1 MDFMSIAKEFGIP
14 AVGLA
19 AMFFYV
25 VLPLRD
31 RHLKFLDKIE
41 LTIDKITETQ
51 DKIVDS
57 QNIIVGEIERISG
70 VIASP
75 VNCKHVNQ
83 EKA

>member
-57 QNIIVGEIERISG
+57 QSLIVNEIERISG
-70 VIASP
+70 VISNP
-75 VNCKHVNQ
+75 IKCPH

>member
-1 MDFMSIAKEFGIP
+1 MDFMTFAKEIGIP
-14 AVGLA
+14 AAGLV
-19 AMFFYV
+19 AMFVYV
-25 VLPLRD
+25 VLPLKD

-57 QNIIVGEIERISG
+57 QNLIVEEIEKISG
-70 VIASP
+70 VIANP
-75 VNCKHVNQ
+75 IKCPH